1 MHHTYQELQDQLHFS
16 PDQQQQQIHD
26 FLLYFQESSESSLK
40 AHMTNK
46 SYDQQACH
54 LIKKTCC
61 EWTNK
66 EWMNGDQIKNH
77 KDGRK
82 SGQRSVQEWA
92 TLLGG
97 GRNPFCEKL
106 EELVLQWVYDRRTK
120 GLRLSRKMIMKKVK
134 VKVMYDE
141 MTKNGEENDSNIDFL
156 ASTGWLRNVMVYH
169 CKETILSRK
178 KIQISWLT
186 S

>member
-1 MHHTYQELQDQLHFS
+1 MHHTYQELQDQLHVS
-16 PDQQQQQIHD
+16 PDQQQQQMHD

-77 KDGRK
+77 KDGWK

-92 TLLGG
+92 TEAVVG
-97 GRNPFCEKL
+97 GR
-106 EELVLQWVYDRRTK
+106 
-120 GLRLSRKMIMKKVK
+120 
-134 VKVMYDE
+134 
-141 MTKNGEENDSNIDFL
+141 
-156 ASTGWLRNVMVYH
+156 
-169 CKETILSRK
+169 
-178 KIQISWLT
+178 
-186 S
+186 